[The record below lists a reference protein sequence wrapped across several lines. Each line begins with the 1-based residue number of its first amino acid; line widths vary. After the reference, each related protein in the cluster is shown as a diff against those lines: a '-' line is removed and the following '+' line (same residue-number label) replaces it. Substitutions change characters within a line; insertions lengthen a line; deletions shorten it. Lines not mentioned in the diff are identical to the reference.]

1 MLLIG
6 SDWLVL
12 WLVFDDVERSCL
24 HQISFDEVAVHTCD
38 VCVYVCVHA
47 GLLLVSVDEVAVRTC
62 DVCVCVYVRM
72 CIAYRFAIEHCFIC
86 YGTKL
91 EDDDEEEE
99 REGEDKGK
107 PAC

>member
-1 MLLIG
+1 M
-6 SDWLVL
+6 SV
-12 WLVFDDVERSCL
+12 C
-24 HQISFDEVAVHTCD
+24 A
-38 VCVYVCVHA
+38 CVYVCVHA

-62 DVCVCVYVRM
+62 DVCVCMYVRMCVCMYVRM
-72 CIAYRFAIEHCFIC
+72 CIAYRFAIEHCFVC

-91 EDDDEEEE
+91 EDDDEEEEE

>member
-38 VCVYVCVHA
+38 VCVCLCVCVCVHA
-47 GLLLVSVDEVAVRTC
+47 GLLLVSVDKVAVRTC
-62 DVCVCVYVRM
+62 DVCVCLCVCV
-72 CIAYRFAIEHCFIC
+72 CACRFAIGLC
-86 YGTKL
+86 
-91 EDDDEEEE
+91 
-99 REGEDKGK
+99 
-107 PAC
+107 